1 MLAGGDGG
9 GRGCRH
15 RLTSDAFAEPAGA
28 AVLSAS
34 RGARQLMEDAD
45 AHAGRYEQ
53 GVTVDRSKSV
63 GEGAGLSVGG
73 YLTNSYQSRGCQ
85 LSTRQRSRA

>member
-1 MLAGGDGG
+1 MLYNTHDSRHAGLTSFIDVLSETGMLALGDGG

-53 GVTVDRSKSV
+53 
-63 GEGAGLSVGG
+63 
-73 YLTNSYQSRGCQ
+73 
-85 LSTRQRSRA
+85 